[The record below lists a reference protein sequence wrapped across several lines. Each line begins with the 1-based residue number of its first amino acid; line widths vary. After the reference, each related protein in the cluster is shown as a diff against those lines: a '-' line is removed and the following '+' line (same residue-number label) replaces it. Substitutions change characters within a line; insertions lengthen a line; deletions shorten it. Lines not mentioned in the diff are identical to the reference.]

1 MEHLQYPIGRFAPK
15 SDYTAE
21 EIDFL
26 IRFLE
31 QAPAKFEQP
40 LNYLS
45 EADYE
50 KTYRPGSWTIRQ
62 LVHHVAD
69 IHLLN
74 FLRLKKA
81 LTEEDFEFTTI
92 LMDNWARTPDAVQAP
107 IQDSL
112 AMLAAITPRFVFLL
126 KTLDEQTL
134 AKTFYHPVRKIHLS
148 LKQFLYMATWHIAHH
163 QGHIALALGL
173 PVQPFRLS

>member
-1 MEHLQYPIGRFAPK
+1 MEQLLYPIGRFQPQP
-15 SDYTAE
+15 DYTMAE
-21 EIDFL
+21 INFL
-26 IRFLE
+26 INFME
-31 QAPAKFEQP
+31 QAPTKFAQP
-40 LNYLS
+40 LLNLS

-81 LTEEDFEFTTI
+81 LTEENYEYTTI
-92 LMDNWARTPDAVQAP
+92 LMDNWAQTPDATVAP
-107 IQDSL
+107 VQDSL
-112 AMLAAITPRFVFLL
+112 AMLTAITPRFVLL
-126 KTLDEQTL
+126 MQTLDEQTL
-134 AKTFYHPVRKIHLS
+134 SRKFYHPVRKIHLS
-148 LKQFLYMATWHIAHH
+148 LKQFFYMATWHIAHH

-173 PVQPFRLS
+173 EPQPFRLK

>member
-1 MEHLQYPIGRFAPK
+1 MEHLQYPIGRFQPQT
-15 SDYTAE
+15 DYTAA
-21 EIDFL
+21 EINFM
-26 IRFLE
+26 INFLE
-31 QAPAKFEQP
+31 QAPAKFAQP
-40 LNYLS
+40 LINLS

-81 LTEEDFEFTTI
+81 LTEENFQFTTI
-92 LMDNWARTPDAVQAP
+92 LMDDWARTPDAAQAP

-112 AMLAAITPRFVFLL
+112 AMLSAITPRFVFLMR
-126 KTLDEQTL
+126 TLDEKTL
-134 AKTFYHPVRKIHLS
+134 SGSFYHPVRKIYLS
-148 LKQFLYMATWHIAHH
+148 LKQFFYMATWHIAHH

-173 PVQPFRLS
+173 EPQPFKLR